1 MHDRQS
7 LKWLLLAVSFLA
19 LVALSVHA
27 QVSTSRI
34 TGMVTDPTG
43 AVIQGAAVTAT
54 NEATGVEYK
63 ATTTSAGT
71 YTLESLPVGT
81 YTIKVES
88 PGFRTFTSA
97 GNVLTVGA
105 PLVVNVTMEVGRA
118 SEVIEVVG
126 TYERI
131 ETTNAM
137 LSGVVSRREV
147 VDLPLNGRNP
157 LSLIIL
163 EPGLVQRTTGA
174 AGSGTHVFGSRDR
187 AHNVTIDGIEANESS
202 VPNPQSNI
210 HRLNPDNVQ
219 EYRVVTHNATPE
231 FGRNSG
237 ANVAIATRS
246 GTNEFHGSIFWFHRN
261 TVLNANEW
269 FNNYEGIERP
279 VLLLNQFGAEASG
292 PIVKNKTF
300 FFASWQGNRIKQ
312 TMPIAQSFGTPYV
325 YTNLAK
331 QGIFRYFVPDP
342 ANPLVIDGTT
352 ITRNNVRLVDPQ
364 TGALRPGVRMCAT
377 PTEVGCIRTY
387 NIFTSDPAG
396 IGPDPLMKAM
406 FDSFHSQNMF
416 SVGDGLNF
424 AGYSWNPPSRFVG
437 PHNMVRIDHKFDEN
451 NNIFGR
457 MLWGDWITK
466 EGDFLNA
473 RPSLFPGFAPLGTV
487 ERVSRNLAISYRRVF
502 SPRWV
507 NEYTMGFSRFRF
519 TFGLAEANMLPGYEK
534 QPPFPPPYGQECF
547 GTDSLA
553 NVDTPF
559 CNTPHTQRAVNTY
572 QFIDNLSYVRGPH
585 SFRTGVNIRFY
596 QHNDERGVPGG
607 FNMSTTILFSQSI
620 RSPHGTTANTYPGVA
635 AGFPTA
641 PGIHSS
647 DATNLAQT
655 IVEMMGIPARVQ
667 AVYVGDMTHDV
678 FVYDMYHAGTRAKQY
693 NFYFQDEWKMRRN
706 LTMTYGV
713 RWELNPPPTDAADRV
728 FVPDRRPDGS
738 EGPVTY
744 VRADRWFK
752 RMNATALAPR
762 VGLAWDPWSSGKSV
776 IRLGYGLA
784 FDTISTF
791 QVTAINGKVPG
802 TVLQC
807 RVDVQ
812 AGPTPPCNDVPNDV
826 RLSGMLA
833 ALNWKNFNP
842 FDFVS
847 QSRIIGPPAGAP
859 STYLKPAEAPLTI
872 APSLGAFDPNLKV
885 PTVHEWSL
893 TIQREL
899 PQSLVAQV
907 GYIGKRGMR
916 LYRAYDLNQ
925 YNITKEFLQNFIQA
939 QKNLYICRTNEAA
952 CLAAQAAAGISA
964 ASRTRDNFANFG
976 LPGQADVPVLSALL
990 GTGSTAASNTS
1001 SMFRSSSYVTAV
1013 SRNGVGDLAALIDA
1027 RSGTGWIINRVNPVT
1042 GQPFPAN
1049 YFRPNAQVTDMFYFD
1064 SGGSS
1069 SYHGMIIQLQ
1079 RKYEKGLTFG
1089 LSYTLSKSI
1098 DDMSVDPVAAT
1109 SGGGLSTTNSRT
1121 PTDIRNFRLDRARSD
1136 FDNRHAL
1143 VANWLYDLPFG
1154 RGQKW
1159 GSGWAGVVNHIL
1171 GGWTVTG
1178 IYTYYSGEPYTL
1190 NAGVRTA
1197 HQTKQARAILKG
1209 PMPPS
1214 TLQYVSG
1221 IEGPVVFNADTLI
1234 EDSTNAYN
1242 NCRHIIG
1249 TDSYFCIPGP
1259 MEQGMGRNAVQ
1270 GPGFWNMDMGIIKRF
1285 NLTERVKMDFRTEF
1299 FNVFNHPNFENPRNA
1314 SVGSPTL
1321 TSGLFGQTCC
1331 VTAAVPSSSTI
1342 IATGEPNRV
1351 IQFAL
1356 KLNF

>member
-1 MHDRQS
+1 MKFRS
-7 LKWLLLAVSFLA
+7 MSVWLLVAVSFLTLLA
-19 LVALSVHA
+19 VSVHA

-34 TGMVTDPTG
+34 TGTVTDPTG
-43 AVIQGAAVTAT
+43 AVIPGAAVTAT
-54 NEATGVEYK
+54 NEATGGEYK

-71 YTLESLPVGT
+71 YTIESLPIGT
-81 YTIKVES
+81 YTVTVGA
-88 PGFRTFTSA
+88 PGFRNFASM

-105 PLVVNVTMEVGRA
+105 PLVVNVTMQVGRA
-118 SEVIEVVG
+118 SEVIEVMSS
-126 TYERI
+126 YERI
-131 ETTNAM
+131 ATTNAM

-202 VPNPQSNI
+202 VPNPQSNL

-246 GTNEFHGSIFWFHRN
+246 GTNEFHGSAFWFHRN

-279 VLLLNQFGAEASG
+279 VLLLNQFGAEGGG
-292 PIVKNKTF
+292 PIIKNRTF

-312 TMPIAQSFGTPYV
+312 TMPIAQSFGTPYA
-325 YTNLAK
+325 YTGLAK

-342 ANPLVIDGTT
+342 ANPLVLDGTT
-352 ITRNNVRLVDPQ
+352 ITRNNIRLVDPK
-364 TGALRPGVRMCAT
+364 TGALRAGVRMCAT
-377 PTEVGCIRTY
+377 QTEVGCIRTY
-387 NIFTSDPAG
+387 NIFASDPAG
-396 IGPDPLMKAM
+396 IGPDPLMKTM
-406 FDSFHSQNMF
+406 FDLFPSPNMF

-424 AGYSWNPPSRFVG
+424 AGYSWNPPSRFTG
-437 PHNMVRIDHKFDEN
+437 PHNMVRIDHKFNDN

-457 MLWGDWITK
+457 VLWGDWMTN

-473 RPSLFPGFAPLGTV
+473 RPSVFPGFAPQGLV
-487 ERVSRNLAISYRRVF
+487 QRVTRNVAISYRRVF

-507 NEYTMGFSRFRF
+507 NEFTMGFSRFRY
-519 TFGLAEANMLPGYEK
+519 TFPLAEANMLTGYEK
-534 QPPFPPPYGQECF
+534 QPAFPPPYGQECF
-547 GTDSLA
+547 GTDSLS
-553 NVDTPF
+553 NVDSPF
-559 CNTPHTQRAVNTY
+559 CNTPHTQRMVNTF
-572 QFIDNLSYVRGPH
+572 QFIDNLSWVRGAH
-585 SFRTGVNIRFY
+585 SFRAGFNIRLY

-607 FNMSTTILFSQSI
+607 FNMTPTIVFSQSI

-641 PGIHSS
+641 AGIHSS

-667 AVYVGDMTHDV
+667 AVYVGDMTHNL
-678 FVYDMYHAGTRAKQY
+678 FVYDMYHAATRVKQY
-693 NFYFQDEWKMRRN
+693 NFYVQDEWKIRRN
-706 LTMTYGV
+706 FTMTYGV
-713 RWELNPPPTDAADRV
+713 RWELNPPPTDSADRV
-728 FVPDRRPDGS
+728 FVPDRKPDGS
-738 EGPVTY
+738 EGPVAY
-744 VRADRWFK
+744 VRADRWFDRK
-752 RMNATALAPR
+752 NRAAFAPR
-762 VGLAWDPWSSGKSV
+762 VGLAWDPGSSGKSV

-791 QVTAINGKVPG
+791 QVTSINGKVPG

-812 AGPTPPCNDVPNDV
+812 AAAAPPCNDVPNDV

-833 ALNWKNFNP
+833 ALNWKNFDP
-842 FDFVS
+842 FDFAA
-847 QSRIIGPPAGAP
+847 QSKIIGPPSGTP
-859 STYLKPAEAPLTI
+859 SSYLKPDVAPSGI
-872 APSLGAFDPNLKV
+872 APSLGAFDPQLKI
-885 PTVHEWSL
+885 PTVHEWNL

-899 PQSLVAQV
+899 PWAFVGQV

-925 YNITKEFLQNFIQA
+925 HNIAKEFLQDYIQA
-939 QKNLYICRTNEAA
+939 QKNLYACRTNEAA
-952 CLAAQAAAGISA
+952 CLAAQGTAGIA
-964 ASRTRDNFANFG
+964 ASSRTVDNFASFG
-976 LPGQADVPVLSALL
+976 LPGQAAVPVLGALL
-990 GTGSTAASNTS
+990 GTGSTAATNTN

-1027 RSGTGWIINRVNPVT
+1027 RSGTGWITNRTNPST

-1069 SYHGMIIQLQ
+1069 SYHGMILQLQ
-1079 RKYEKGLTFG
+1079 RKYERGLTFG
-1089 LSYTLSKSI
+1089 LSYTLSKSM

-1121 PTDIRNFRLDRARSD
+1121 PTDVKNFRLDRARSD
-1136 FDNRHAL
+1136 FDNRHTL
-1143 VANWLYDLPFG
+1143 VVNALYDLPIG
-1154 RGQKW
+1154 RGQRW
-1159 GSGWAGVVNHIL
+1159 GSGWPAVANHIL

-1190 NAGVRTA
+1190 NSGVRTA
-1197 HQTKQARAILKG
+1197 HQTKQARATLRG

-1214 TLQYVSG
+1214 TLQWVSG

-1234 EDSTNAYN
+1234 ENSTNPNN
-1242 NCRHIIG
+1242 NCRSIIG
-1249 TDSYFCIPGP
+1249 TNSYFCIPGP
-1259 MEQGMGRNAVQ
+1259 MEQGMGRNAIQ
-1270 GPGFWNMDMGIIKRF
+1270 GPGFWNLDMGIIKKF
-1285 NLTERVKMDFRTEF
+1285 KITERVKMDFRTEL
-1299 FNVFNHPNFENPRNA
+1299 FNVFNHPNFDNPRNA

-1321 TSGLFGQTCC
+1321 TSSLFGQTCC
-1331 VTAAVPSSSTI
+1331 VTSAVPSSTTV

-1356 KLNF
+1356 KLSF